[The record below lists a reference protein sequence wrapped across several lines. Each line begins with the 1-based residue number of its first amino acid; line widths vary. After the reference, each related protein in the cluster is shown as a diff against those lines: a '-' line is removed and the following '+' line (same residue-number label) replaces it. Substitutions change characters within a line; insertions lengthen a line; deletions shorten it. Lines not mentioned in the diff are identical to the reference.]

1 MDKRINNRK
10 SALGL
15 GVRYFI
21 LIICLSAGNSLK
33 AGSLF
38 DTYFNEWI
46 SNVQYKKAVEHTFF
60 TVMPYSELI
69 YVGKD
74 SAQYLIHKQA
84 DGKAFA
90 VEKLFGANAS
100 ELTRNLNNQFAGFV
114 AWSLENKY
122 SDLFWSYV
130 NTPSILVK
138 SGLVA
143 FNKQKNDSVFN
154 DLASGKLDFTC
165 TDRNKYESHIYI
177 ITQDKKRDTLITLSI
192 QAKLL
197 DVTGGDQ
204 NSYSLYLADNVEHG
218 KVQKAHGL
226 VEKSSSIVPFRKG
239 LVTNET
245 QDLLVE
251 LTKDEQFARKIM
263 LSWLNA
269 TFEKTLFSSNASV
282 NLSIAAR
289 DTLKINVSEQPE
301 EFCNLIKNNLSA
313 NGEIAAIGL
322 LSVKES
328 TINEKKM
335 RFLLLMRQ
343 EQLNYEHV
351 VRIDH
356 TVQKINDLWVS
367 NSVEILLMA
376 LNPPGKINN

>member
-1 MDKRINNRK
+1 
-10 SALGL
+10 
-15 GVRYFI
+15 
-21 LIICLSAGNSLK
+21 
-33 AGSLF
+33 
-38 DTYFNEWI
+38 
-46 SNVQYKKAVEHTFF
+46 
-60 TVMPYSELI
+60 MPYSELI

-313 NGEIAAIGL
+313 YGEIAAIGL